1 MSTDSRR
8 EVELNEPARL
18 DRKTSELRQHLL
30 NASNELYLFE
40 MKCQAAGREVPGV
53 LRRAHTSVRAELRRI
68 EAELGIE
75 R

>member
-1 MSTDSRR
+1 MSAEARR
-8 EVELNEPARL
+8 EVELNEPARA

-40 MKCQAAGREVPGV
+40 MKCEAAGRPVPPA
-53 LRRAHTSVRAELRRI
+53 LKRAHNTVRAELRRI